1 MEGPPT
7 LIETQWPGIPTPI
20 DAAVF
25 YDGSYITIHQ
35 HFSLNYL
42 NKNQSNAFH
51 IDTSWFSANDKLM
64 LMRRRQLQ
72 IQNQM
77 E

>member
-7 LIETQWPGIPTPI
+7 LIEKQWPGIPTPI

-51 IDTSWFSANDKLM
+51 IDTSWFSSSST
-64 LMRRRQLQ
+64 Q
-72 IQNQM
+72 IN
-77 E
+77 EPDCIKSEKTG